1 MTGIKARIHYPGT
14 DPTVAY
20 DLEAVTTYQR
30 KLWLGI
36 LAIGVA
42 IAAIGF
48 ARSGATPVVSLPGA
62 LPLFVMGLAGLG
74 LISWR
79 RKKKA

>member
-1 MTGIKARIHYPGT
+1 MA
-14 DPTVAY
+14 
-20 DLEAVTTYQR
+20 YQR

-48 ARSGATPVVSLPGA
+48 AQSGATPVVSLPGA
-62 LPLFVMGLAGLG
+62 LPLFVMGLAGVG

>member
-1 MTGIKARIHYPGT
+1 LA
-14 DPTVAY
+14 
-20 DLEAVTTYQR
+20 YQR

-48 ARSGATPVVSLPGA
+48 AQSGAMPVVSLPGA
-62 LPLFVMGLAGLG
+62 LPLFFMGLAGLG